1 MPHAV
6 RRILR
11 LPHVDWSSPQAR
23 ILIGVMAPAV
33 VSGMDHHMFG
43 VAVPAIRSYFDL
55 DADTAAWVVMSY
67 SLPNMALM
75 PLYGRLGDRLGKR
88 RLLLFGMTVFL
99 VGSLIAVTAP
109 SLGWFMTGRFV
120 QGVGSAGFVPLCI
133 AIIAQRFA
141 PGERGRALG
150 TWNSVIPLAGLTFP
164 FIAGLLVD
172 VLSWRAI
179 FPPTVIAAVLSLF
192 VIRRNIRPLTMAMD
206 FGYLRRFDWAGVALL
221 SGALVSLF
229 FYTSSRPVTGRP
241 ALQDWRLLFVWP
253 ALFAVLIWWERR
265 RPDPYIN
272 LGIFLNRT
280 FSIASVCAGLRMLL
294 MTSISFL
301 LPLYVTD
308 VHGGNASM
316 VGIALA
322 LQAGMLFVTS
332 RAGGQLA
339 DRWGSRLPVAGS
351 MAALAGVM
359 VILAML
365 PASAPLWAV
374 VAVAMGHG
382 LVIGVSLAPLHRA
395 AMQRVD
401 DSEAGMAAGVY
412 SMIRFGGQIMGT
424 ALAGVLLQAGLE
436 RYAAPVEAYQSVFWV
451 FAGVAL
457 LATAAGWQIR
467 EA

>member
-1 MPHAV
+1 MTNAV
-6 RRILR
+6 RRTLH
-11 LPHVDWSSPQAR
+11 LPHVNWSSPQTR

-33 VSGMDHHMFG
+33 IIGMDHHMFG
-43 VAVPAIRSYFDL
+43 VTVPAIRSYFSL

-88 RLLLFGMTVFL
+88 QLLLFGIAVFL

-109 SLGWFMTGRFV
+109 TLAWFMTGRFV

-141 PGERGRALG
+141 PQERGRALG
-150 TWNSVIPLAGLTFP
+150 TWNSVIPLAGLTLP
-164 FIAGLLVD
+164 FAAGLLVD
-172 VLSWRAI
+172 ALSWRAI
-179 FPPTVIAAVLSLF
+179 FPPTALAAVLSLF
-192 VIRRNIRPLTMAMD
+192 VIRRNIHPLTTAMNIE
-206 FGYLRRFDWAGVALL
+206 FLRKFDWVGVALL
-221 SGALVSLF
+221 SGALASLF

-241 ALQDWRLLFVWP
+241 ALQDWRLLLLWP
-253 ALFAVLIWWERR
+253 ALFAALIWWERR
-265 RPDPYIN
+265 RPDPYIS

-280 FSIASVCAGLRMLL
+280 FSVASVCAGLRMSL

-301 LPLYVTD
+301 IPLYVTD
-308 VHGGNASM
+308 VHSGSASV
-316 VGIALA
+316 VGIVLA

-339 DRWGSRLPVAGS
+339 DRWGGRLPVAGS
-351 MAALAGVM
+351 MVGLAGIM
-359 VILAML
+359 AILAML
-365 PASAPLWAV
+365 PASAPMWAV
-374 VAVAMGHG
+374 VAAAMGHG
-382 LVIGVSLAPLHRA
+382 LVVGISLAPLHRA
-395 AMQRVD
+395 AMQGVE
-401 DSEAGMAAGVY
+401 DSEAGIAAGLY

-457 LATAAGWQIR
+457 LAAATGWQIR
-467 EA
+467 ES